1 MAGIVK
7 EDNLTQAEEL
17 SESQLAALSKPI
29 RLQILKMLAEEPSYP
44 AKIAEELDYSKQKI
58 YYHFNQLKNAN
69 LIEKQR
75 SENLSGGEATFYKPT
90 EYAYFIDFG
99 GEKQSFPLPE
109 RSSEVLK
116 FLGNLVENGEMNGYL
131 VAGSPDQHGP
141 DQVRAKDSHLTS
153 EIAFKL
159 GNYVR
164 KNSDIIRLDTE
175 IVASEDLKQN
185 LLMLGG
191 VLTNV
196 VAKEFNESFPAY
208 FPSEEFPY
216 RELRTPENS
225 YGSGDIGVIAKTS
238 NPKDREKDIFLIA
251 GVQNKGTE
259 AAVKAF
265 SELEKIVEDY
275 EAGQFYAVVKGL
287 DLNSDGDIDDYK
299 VIETSD

>member
-1 MAGIVK
+1 MAGIIRDEK
-7 EDNLTQAEEL
+7 LTSAEEL
-17 SESQLAALSKPI
+17 SERQLSGLSNPI
-29 RLQILKMLAEEPSYP
+29 RIDILNRLAEDPSYP
-44 AKIAEELDYSKQKI
+44 AKIAEELDSSKQKI
-58 YYHFNQLKNAN
+58 YYHFNHLRDAN
-69 LIEKQR
+69 LIEEER
-75 SENLSGGEATFYKPT
+75 LENLSGGEATFYKPT
-90 EYAYFIDFG
+90 KYAYFIDLG
-99 GEKQSFPLPE
+99 GEKQEFPLPE
-109 RSSEVLK
+109 QNSDVQK
-116 FLGNLVENGEMNGYL
+116 FLGNLIKKGEMNGYV

-141 DQVRAKDSHLTS
+141 DQVRARDSHLTS

-164 KNSDIIRLDTE
+164 KDSELIKLDTE
-175 IVASEDLKQN
+175 IVASEDFKEN

-225 YGSGDIGVIAKTS
+225 YGSGDIGVIGKTS
-238 NPKDREKDIFLIA
+238 NPKDREKDIFLVA
-251 GVQNKGTE
+251 GVESKGTK

-265 SELEKIVEDY
+265 SDLEKIVEGY

-299 VIETSD
+299 VIETSE

>member
-1 MAGIVK
+1 MAGIVR
-7 EDNLTQAEEL
+7 EDKLTDAEEL
-17 SESQLAALSKPI
+17 SEKQLSALSKPI
-29 RLQILKMLAEEPSYP
+29 RINVLNRLAEEPSYP
-44 AKIAEELDYSKQKI
+44 AKIAEELGSSKQKI
-58 YYHFNQLKNAN
+58 YYHFNQLRDAN

-75 SENLSGGEATFYKPT
+75 LENLSGGEATFYKPT
-90 EYAYFIDFG
+90 KHAYFIDLG
-99 GEKQSFPLPE
+99 GERQEFPLPE
-109 RSSEVLK
+109 QNSDVQR
-116 FLGNLVENGEMNGYL
+116 FLGNLIEEGEMNGYL

-141 DQVRAKDSHLTS
+141 DQVRARDSHLAS

-164 KNSDIIRLDTE
+164 KDSDLTKLDTE
-175 IVASEDLKQN
+175 IVASGDFKEN

-225 YGSGDIGVIAKTS
+225 YGSGDIGVITKTS
-238 NPKDREKDIFLIA
+238 NPKDREKDIFLVA
-251 GVQNKGTE
+251 GVESKGTR

-265 SELEKIVEDY
+265 SDLEKVVEGY

-299 VIETSD
+299 VIETSE